1 MLGYISAHGVDF
13 AVREGQAFFVR
24 KLDAQQDSG
33 IYGSG
38 YLLAEKA
45 AAEKAAA
52 EKAAAEKAARDAKDA
67 KVWTLS
73 KRERE
78 IIAKLEQN

>member
-45 AAEKAAA
+45 AAEKAA
-52 EKAAAEKAARDAKDA
+52 RDAKDA